1 MNSPVRFGVFEV
13 DLTSRELRKRGIR
26 QHLPDQSFDILAMLV
41 ERPGD
46 VITRDEIRNRLWPNG
61 TVVEFE
67 HSVSSAVQRLRDR
80 LGDSATAPRF
90 IETLPRRGYR
100 FVASVQ
106 TGTSTPSSPRFRILG
121 ELGQGGMGVVYRA
134 EDLILGRAV
143 ALKFLPEDLARH
155 LPSVE
160 RFRREARTLA
170 SLNHPGICVLYGIEE
185 HEGRLCLVMEN
196 LEGQPLSRLMEGG
209 SLSLKEALNI
219 AAQASEAIAAAH
231 AVGIAHR
238 DITPSNIFV
247 TGGGQVKILDF
258 GLAEATRQDVVKDDA
273 SPKAAVTEDN
283 HTASAAVDGTTA
295 YLSPEQIRGEPADV
309 RSDIFSLGLVLHEM
323 LTGTHPFRKES
334 PIETQSA
341 ILHEE
346 PNQFGVIGRKI
357 PPDLRR
363 LIERCLCKDAERRV
377 QRMDELKLALM
388 DLKGSLDS
396 GRSRPAPVRAAG
408 PSTHMRLVIGAAAV
422 VVLAATAWYW
432 LARQRPAGPE
442 AAPHAVP
449 LTTYPGDE
457 RTPTFSPDGQQVAF
471 QWCAEGASDNCDIYI
486 KQIGEE
492 PPFRLTSDPAVDSNP
507 AWSPDGR
514 FIAFLR
520 ELSADRWGLM
530 LVPQRGGRERLLDE
544 LNVTAWRG
552 LPARG
557 PYLCW
562 TPDSKWLVVP
572 SAKPGKEAQG
582 LLLFSAETLGS
593 RRLTTPPG
601 GSFDTMPAFSPDGRI
616 LAFTR
621 AGGGAKQ
628 MWFLRLGKDYE
639 PQGEPE
645 RVALSE
651 DRDKRDNLGAA
662 WTPDGRDIVF
672 WSGDYGD
679 HLISWSGGGLWRM
692 SASVPGNPVKLA
704 FGSDLPSVPAI
715 SRLGDRLV
723 YAYDAQ
729 KGDADIYLADLSGQD
744 SIAGIPYK
752 FVSSTRDEV
761 RPAFSPDG
769 SKIAFYSNRS
779 GTWEIWVCDRD
790 GSNAVQLT
798 SLGGIDWDGA
808 TWSPDGRRIAFGLFT
823 GGKIRLFVVN
833 ASGGIPRTLTTDPSG
848 AMFHPSWSRD
858 GQSIYF
864 RSGRGGQSEIWKVP
878 AGGGESVR
886 ITRNSADLP
895 QMSPDGKFLYFEKT
909 DRYPQECSIW
919 RIPAEGGEEAVVLAS
934 TACHPAYVVGE
945 QGIYFFSPRDKQG
958 RQDLS
963 LLDTNTGKTRKLLTI
978 EQPGATYAAVSPDGR
993 TILYTASSQRTRQ
1006 DLMLVENFR

>member
-1 MNSPVRFGVFEV
+1 MDSPVRFGIFEV
-13 DLTSRELRKRGIR
+13 DLGSRELRKRGIR
-26 QHLPDQSFDILAMLV
+26 LHLPDQSFEILAMLV

-46 VITRDEIRNRLWPNG
+46 VISRDEIRDRLWPNG

-106 TGTSTPSSPRFRILG
+106 TGTSAPSSPHFRILD

-134 EDLILGRAV
+134 EDLILGRTV

-155 LPSVE
+155 PPSVE
-160 RFRREARTLA
+160 RFRREARALA
-170 SLNHPGICVLYGIEE
+170 SLNHPGICVLYGVEE
-185 HEGRLCLVMEN
+185 HEGRLCLVMEY
-196 LEGQPLSRLMEGG
+196 LEGQPLSRLKEGG
-209 SLSLKEALNI
+209 PLTLKEALNI
-219 AAQASEAIAAAH
+219 AVQASEAIAAAH
-231 AVGIAHR
+231 AVGIVHR
-238 DITPSNIFV
+238 DITPANIFV

-258 GLAEATRQDVVKDDA
+258 GLAEATRQDAVRDGT
-273 SPKAAVTEDN
+273 SPKAAVSEGN
-283 HTASAAVDGTTA
+283 RTASAGVDGTTA

-309 RSDIFSLGLVLHEM
+309 RSDIFSLGLVLYEM

-334 PIETQSA
+334 PTRTQSA
-341 ILHEE
+341 ILREE
-346 PNQFGVIGRKI
+346 PNPFGVIGQKI
-357 PPDLRR
+357 PPDLRN
-363 LIERCLCKDAERRV
+363 LIERCLCKDAGRRI
-377 QRMDELKLALM
+377 QRMDELNLALNN
-388 DLKGSLDS
+388 LKGGLDS
-396 GRSRPAPVRAAG
+396 GRLGPTPTAAAG
-408 PSTHMRLVIGAAAV
+408 PSTHTRLVIGAAAV

-471 QWCAEGASDNCDIYI
+471 QWCTEGASDNCDIYI

-520 ELSADRWGLM
+520 ELSADRRGLM

-552 LPARG
+552 LPTRG

-572 SAKPGKEAQG
+572 SAKPGKGAPG
-582 LLLFSAETLGS
+582 LLLLSVETQEE
-593 RRLTTPPG
+593 RRLTTAPA
-601 GSFDTMPAFSPDGRI
+601 GSFDTMLAFSPDGRT

-621 AGGGAKQ
+621 AWGGRKAI
-628 MWFLRLGKDYE
+628 WLSRLGKKYE

-651 DRDKRDNLGAA
+651 DLDKRDNLGAA
-662 WTPDGRDIVF
+662 WTPGGRDIVF

-692 SASVPGNPVKLA
+692 SASVPRNPVKLA
-704 FGSDLPSVPAI
+704 FGSDLPSMPAI
-715 SRLGDRLV
+715 SRLGNRLV
-723 YAYDAQ
+723 YAYDVQ
-729 KGDADIYLADLSGQD
+729 KGDADIYRADLSGQD

-752 FVSSTRDEV
+752 FLSSTRDEV

-769 SKIAFYSNRS
+769 SKTAFYSSRS

-798 SLGGIDWDGA
+798 SLGGVDWDGA

-823 GGKIRLFVVN
+823 GGKISLFVVN
-833 ASGGIPRTLTTDPSG
+833 ASGGIPQTLTSDPSG

-858 GQSIYF
+858 GQSVYF
-864 RSGRGGQSEIWKVP
+864 RSGRGGQSDIWKMP
-878 AGGGESVR
+878 AGGGQAVQV
-886 ITRNSADLP
+886 TRKTADLP
-895 QMSPDGKFLYFEKT
+895 QVSPDGRFLYFHRT
-909 DRYPQECSIW
+909 DRYPKECTVW
-919 RIPAEGGEEAVVLAS
+919 RMPLGGGEETLVLAAA
-934 TACHPAYVVGE
+934 ACFPAYMVHE
-945 QGIYFFSPRDKQG
+945 RGIYFFTPRDKQG

-963 LLDTNTGKTRKLLTI
+963 LLDINTGKTRKLLTI
-978 EQPGATYAAVSPDGR
+978 EQPGAMYAAVSPDGR